1 MGLFERFSGTMPV
14 DQFVVYRTRSA
25 VKSHEGAVYKLSKDL
40 RAKNPELY
48 GRVRDLKPMG
58 KKAAAESL
66 DSNIAQINA
75 DLRTANLE
83 ALTTEFL
90 DEQGQTIGRKVQ
102 GRHVAGRTSIIA
114 IGNEALKKYGFE
126 STRGTAYHRHIP
138 LGSDEHKQVL
148 KMLKRDRI
156 GRAGLKQARRSNS
169 FIFLGPGI
177 TQNVTHSDIYPTK
190 VALHEIG
197 HATSKTA
204 ELHGARNSVRL
215 ARNNQ
220 LRSMT
225 QDATGNLDELFEMQ
239 YDAKGNPIGS
249 RLDRLK
255 TVHFALMRETARE
268 EARAEG
274 FSHQMLDRIFR
285 NTPDSSL
292 NEYSLLDQ
300 EIALRAKAVSLE
312 KLDELPGRTLSRML
326 SYSSVEQFE
335 EYSKTTFE
343 GLETLLTSQYGED
356 SLKDP
361 RIQKFIDSLKFSGKT
376 LGQRTVLGSVDSP
389 VLTKIPNAVESLI
402 TLHENK
408 MIEDVSLGIKS
419 QKEADFYSKAMSPL
433 LNKSNPINKAGE
445 IAAHAAMTTESAIDS
460 LLDDASKAATAVLDS
475 AVSTSKEGLTRASK
489 RGIRIT
495 SGTTAENIISGVQ
508 TAMKV
513 AGIIK

>member
-1 MGLFERFSGTMPV
+1 MGLFERFSGTRPV
-14 DQFVVYRTRSA
+14 DEFVAYRTRSA
-25 VKSHEGAVYKLSKDL
+25 VKSHEGAIYKLSKNL

-48 GRVRDLKPMG
+48 ENEPALKPIG
-58 KKAAAESL
+58 RSAAAESL
-66 DSNIAQINA
+66 DLNVAQINA

-90 DEQGQTIGRKVQ
+90 DEQGQTVGRKVL
-102 GRHVAGRTSIIA
+102 GRHVARRTSVVS
-114 IGNEALKKYGFE
+114 IGNEMLKKYGFE
-126 STRGTAYHRHIP
+126 STKDTAYHRHIP

-156 GRAGLKQARRSNS
+156 GRAGLQQARRSDS

-177 TQNVTHSDIYPTK
+177 TQNLTHGDIRPTK

-204 ELHGARNSVRL
+204 GLHGEKTSARL
-215 ARNNQ
+215 ALKNQ

-225 QDATGNLDELFEMQ
+225 KDATGNLEELFEMQ

-255 TVHFALMRETARE
+255 TVHFGVIREAARE

-300 EIALRAKAVSLE
+300 EIARRAKDISLE
-312 KLDELPGRTLSRML
+312 QLDELPGRTLSRML
-326 SYSSVEQFE
+326 SYSSYTAFE
-335 EYSKTTFE
+335 GYGKGTFE
-343 GLETLLTSQYGED
+343 GLQELLKTKYGAD
-356 SLKDP
+356 SLDDP
-361 RIQKFIDSLKFSGKT
+361 RIQKFIASLEFSGQA
-376 LGQRTVLGSVDSP
+376 LGQRTVLASVDSP
-389 VLTKIPNAVESLI
+389 VLSKVPNAVESLI
-402 TLHENK
+402 RLSENK
-408 MIEDVSLGIKS
+408 IIDDVSLGIKS
-419 QKEADFYSKAMSPL
+419 QKQADFYSRAMSRL
-433 LNKSNPINKAGE
+433 LNRSNPIDKAGE
-445 IAAHAAMTTESAIDS
+445 IAAHAAMTTESSIDS
-460 LLDDASKAATAVLDS
+460 LADDASKAATAVIDS
-475 AVSTSKEGLTRASK
+475 AVSTSKGALARASK

-495 SGTTAENIISGVQ
+495 SGTTVENIIAGTKQ
-508 TAMKV
+508 AMKI
-513 AGIIK
+513 AGIVK